1 MRPNKKELCSYCSEV
16 LANSQLM
23 SNSVHFQKS
32 LPAPFTQKTLKKSK
46 LDKWTVKTGKL
57 LKDPYN
63 KMAL

>member
-46 LDKWTVKTGKL
+46 LDK
-57 LKDPYN
+57 
-63 KMAL
+63 